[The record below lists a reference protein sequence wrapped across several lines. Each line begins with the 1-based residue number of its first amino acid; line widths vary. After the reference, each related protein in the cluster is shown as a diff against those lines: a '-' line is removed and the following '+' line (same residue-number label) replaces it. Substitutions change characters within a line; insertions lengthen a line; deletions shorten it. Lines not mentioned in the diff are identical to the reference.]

1 MIPSPR
7 IAIVGVGNCA
17 STLVQGISYYRRG
30 APIVGLMHSALG
42 GLAVGDIHLACAF
55 DVDKRKI
62 GLPVGRAIFAPPNN
76 SRVFYPDPDDDGA
89 VVHPGPLGDG
99 VTAHLRDASLPQHV
113 EVDDRAGPTAPAA
126 VVRVLRDT
134 GANILVNYL
143 PVGAQTAAELYA
155 QACLDAGV
163 AMVNCIPVFIASD
176 RCWQE
181 RFSTAR
187 LPLIGDDVKS
197 QFGATIVHRQLVAL
211 AENRG
216 LSIDSTYQLNF
227 GGNTDFLNMLERTR
241 LLNKKISKTQAVTSQ
256 LRKDFD
262 ERRVHIGPS
271 DYVAFLA
278 DNKICYIR
286 LNARG
291 FADLPMELDVKLSV
305 EDSPNSAGVV
315 VDAIRCAALALA
327 KDLGGA
333 IPAVSAALM
342 KHPPRQM
349 AEPAA
354 AAALEEWITSFAP
367 TPAPSSADR
376 TA

>member
-7 IAIVGVGNCA
+7 IAMVGVGNCA
-17 STLVQGISYYRRG
+17 STLVQGISYYRRS
-30 APIVGLMHSALG
+30 ASIVGLMHPTLG

-76 SRVFYPDPDDDGA
+76 SRVFCPDPDDDGA

-113 EVDDRAGPTAPAA
+113 EVDDRAAPTAPTAI
-126 VVRVLRDT
+126 VRVLRDT

-181 RFSTAR
+181 RFATAG

-197 QFGATIVHRQLVAL
+197 QFGATIVHRQLAAL
-211 AENRG
+211 AESRG

-241 LLNKKISKTQAVTSQ
+241 LLSKKISKTQAVTSQ

-327 KDLGGA
+327 KGIGGA